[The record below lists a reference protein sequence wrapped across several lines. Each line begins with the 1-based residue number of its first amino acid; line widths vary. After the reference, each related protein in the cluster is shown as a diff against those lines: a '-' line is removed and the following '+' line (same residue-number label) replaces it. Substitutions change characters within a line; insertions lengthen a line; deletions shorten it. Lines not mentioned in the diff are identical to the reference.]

1 MIETKGRR
9 CRVGVTIYGCG
20 CAVAMSLLSLASLPV
35 PGSLIRLLR
44 AFRVIR
50 YAAARATVVLDRL
63 AD

>member
-1 MIETKGRR
+1 
-9 CRVGVTIYGCG
+9 VGVTIYGCG

-50 YAAARATVVLDRL
+50 YAARAAARATVVLDRL